1 MNDALRLLNGDLT
14 EEELTTLLE
23 RLKHDPAL
31 RDDVT
36 TQQLIQD
43 TISGTRTLDNGYT
56 VRILA
61 RLRQAQMIKR

>member
-23 RLKHDPAL
+23 RLKQDSAL
-31 RDDVT
+31 RDDVS

-43 TISGTRTLDNGYT
+43 TISGTRALDNGYT

-61 RLRQAQMIKR
+61 RLRQAQATKR